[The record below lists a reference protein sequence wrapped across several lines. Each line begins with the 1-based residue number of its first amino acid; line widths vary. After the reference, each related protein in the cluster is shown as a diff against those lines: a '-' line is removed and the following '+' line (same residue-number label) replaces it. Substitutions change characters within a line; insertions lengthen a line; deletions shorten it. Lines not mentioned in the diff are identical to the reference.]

1 MSLYIG
7 VQSSSWGISAE
18 GDIAVGTVVRDHLAA
33 VNAERYE
40 AATQETETSTE
51 YTQETDSST
60 GCPGYHIILRHSPGG
75 GGENYNSMHRFL
87 PGGDVRLTMR
97 TDNVDG
103 SVTEDITC
111 HGWRCDHLGM
121 EYEVYNTYKMF
132 LEVKFTYLHHLWG
145 GSVVGLLWLLHVVE
159 NIIVIISTFT

>member
-1 MSLYIG
+1 LSLYIG

-40 AATQETETSTE
+40 AATQNTTK
-51 YTQETDSST
+51 ETDACTDGPGHHST
-60 GCPGYHIILRHSPGG
+60 LRHSPGG
-75 GGENYNSMHRFL
+75 DGL
-87 PGGDVRLTMR
+87 LTVG
-97 TDNVDG
+97 TDSGDG

-111 HGWRCDHLGM
+111 HGWRCDHL
-121 EYEVYNTYKMF
+121 
-132 LEVKFTYLHHLWG
+132 HHLWVG
-145 GSVVGLLWLLHVVE
+145 SGSVVGLLWLLHVVE

>member
-7 VQSSSWGISAE
+7 VQSSSWKISAE
-18 GDIAVGTVVRDHLAA
+18 GHIAVGTVVRDHLHA
-33 VNAERYE
+33 VYAERYE

-60 GCPGYHIILRHSPGG
+60 GCPGYHIILRHSPEG

-121 EYEVYNTYKMF
+121 EYEVYNTYNTVPGG
-132 LEVKFTYLHHLWG
+132 EIYLLAPP
-145 GSVVGLLWLLHVVE
+145 VGWEWERGRPVLAAPCCREYNL
-159 NIIVIISTFT
+159 

>member
-1 MSLYIG
+1 M
-7 VQSSSWGISAE
+7 
-18 GDIAVGTVVRDHLAA
+18 RDHLHA
-33 VNAERYE
+33 VYAERYE
-40 AATQETETSTE
+40 AATQNTTK
-51 YTQETDSST
+51 ETDACT
-60 GCPGYHIILRHSPGG
+60 DGPGHHSILRHCPGG

-87 PGGDVRLTMR
+87 PGSDVRLTMR

-145 GSVVGLLWLLHVVE
+145 GSGSVVGLFWLLHVVE
-159 NIIVIISTFT
+159 NIIFKYYIDLILKLFLPN

>member
-40 AATQETETSTE
+40 AATQNTTK
-51 YTQETDSST
+51 ETDACTDGPGHHST
-60 GCPGYHIILRHSPGG
+60 LRHSPGG

-121 EYEVYNTYKMF
+121 EYEVYNTYNTVPGG
-132 LEVKFTYLHHLWG
+132 EIYLLAPP
-145 GSVVGLLWLLHVVE
+145 VGPEWERSRPVLAAPCCRE
-159 NIIVIISTFT
+159 YNF

>member
-18 GDIAVGTVVRDHLAA
+18 GDIAVGTVVGDHLHA
-33 VNAERYE
+33 VYAERYE
-40 AATQETETSTE
+40 AATQNTTK
-51 YTQETDSST
+51 ETDACT
-60 GCPGYHIILRHSPGG
+60 DGPGHKCTLRHSPGG

-121 EYEVYNTYKMF
+121 EYEVYNTYNTVPGG
-132 LEVKFTYLHHLWG
+132 EIYLLAPP
-145 GSVVGLLWLLHVVE
+145 VGWEWERGRPVLAAPCCREYNL
-159 NIIVIISTFT
+159 